1 MATSVTVNLSPRFI
15 AHLVDAVWCALIKYH
30 NQEFRLWGAVN
41 ASEVVYS
48 CSVLPGMIMILT
60 QPIGLVA

>member
-30 NQEFRLWGAVN
+30 NQELGLWGAVH

-48 CSVLPGMIMILT
+48 CPVLPARIMILT
-60 QPIGLVA
+60 QPICLVA